1 MFAAG
6 HKSVKFTSCIG
17 EPYGF
22 LYTKQ
27 ETRQRKEASDL
38 LSKFALAHD
47 ILSQV

>member
-22 LYTKQ
+22 LHIKQ
-27 ETRQRKEASDL
+27 ETQQWKEASDL
-38 LSKFALAHD
+38 LSKFVLTRD
-47 ILSQV
+47 MLSQV